1 MMTIIQNRVKNKINY
16 QTNFTDFPII
26 VEYCR
31 QIKKYGKVK
40 SGDVNKVCGEKR
52 AEISNWQASKS
63 DSHAKITLLQYGLIE
78 LVDYD
83 YYSLSKIG
91 EEFVNLFDD
100 ENQVIAD
107 REIFLNVMLK
117 MMCAWY
123 QSGNGFDIHPGR
135 LLLRLLVDEDIHG
148 YISDQDF
155 ACICND
161 VTNTND
167 NQYEDIKE
175 KLINFRNVK
184 KYFTRNELKKTYTL
198 LTGYVKWGIFD
209 QIKDDNSNMVIV
221 KLKDDFREKVLNY
234 FKNDY
239 KSDKLISE
247 QDFTK
252 LVNDLNMELENLEK
266 LAEKYGEEGNRF
278 INVKVRLAE
287 VQNAFRDR
295 LIDEFGQKCLMCN
308 ITNKELLI
316 ASHIKDAAKSNI
328 YSKADKDNGLLLCAG
343 HDKLFDK
350 FLISF
355 SFLDGKI
362 MISSSLTEEE
372 KKLLHLDDNYVL
384 PHEVLNEK
392 RREYLVWHNDEFY
405 KKNN

>member
-1 MMTIIQNRVKNKINY
+1 MTIIQNRVKNKINY

-31 QIKKYGKVK
+31 QMKKYGKVS
-40 SGDVNKVCGEKR
+40 SGDVNKICGKKR
-52 AEISNWQASKS
+52 SEISNWQASKS

-83 YYSLSKIG
+83 YYSISEIG
-91 EEFVNLFDD
+91 EEFINLFDTS
-100 ENQVIAD
+100 NQVIAD
-107 REIFLNVMLK
+107 RNTFLNVMLK
-117 MMCAWY
+117 MLCAWY
-123 QSGNGFDIHPGR
+123 QFGNGFDIHPGR
-135 LLLRLLVDEDIHG
+135 LLLKLLIDKDIHG

-155 ACICND
+155 ACVCND

-167 NQYEDIKE
+167 SQYEEIKE
-175 KLINFRNVK
+175 KIINFRNVK
-184 KYFTRNELKKTYTL
+184 KYYTRNELKKTYTL

-209 QIKDDNSNMVIV
+209 QIKEENNNMVIV
-221 KLKDDFREKVLNY
+221 RLKNDFKEKVVDY
-234 FKNDY
+234 FKNDHIG
-239 KSDKLISE
+239 DKLISE
-247 QDFTK
+247 KEFTR
-252 LVNDLNMELENLEK
+252 LVNNYYQDMEYLER
-266 LAEKYGEEGNRF
+266 LAKKYGNEGTRL
-278 INVKVRLAE
+278 INIKVRLAE

-308 ITNKELLI
+308 ITNKDLLI
-316 ASHIKDAAKSNI
+316 ASHIKSASTSDI
-328 YSKADKDNGLLLCAG
+328 YDKADKDNGLLLCAA

-355 SFLDGKI
+355 SFMDGKI

-372 KKLLHLDDNYVL
+372 KKLLHLSEDYTL
-384 PHEVLNEK
+384 PANVMNDK
-392 RREYLVWHNDEFY
+392 RIENLVWHNDEFY